1 MHPTND
7 NRESTAPEADVAEP
21 ANPSPGT
28 PNAEATPSTKGLAQ
42 DLLFGISLPERT
54 LRSGVSLLGGAL
66 RESTRRLVPRAFQS
80 SKTYS
85 IMVQQMLDYL
95 VEDVGR
101 VAKPERPTD
110 EAPGGD
116 AYLARKAV
124 GNFLEMTWLATLHVS
139 PLTILAVVSDVAY
152 GSQVY
157 LHELADEL
165 KREGVI
171 APDSTISNVDDLLGA
186 LSRASSTAATA
197 FDTPPLSLDGLQQT
211 IDQTRQSVRQL
222 DPTRLIP
229 QSEIQRL
236 WREMQELATKED
248 VSLAE
253 VSGTMALQT
262 LDRVTSVGRGALSTV
277 RVTGNL
283 LDRHLVDHYRL
294 ALDEIRRDGLYAT
307 LARSSTP
314 YVEAVWLNFS
324 PEQGTL
330 TEDLLT
336 GRLPQQVWQQV
347 SSWWRKGDEG
357 TG

>member
-1 MHPTND
+1 MNAS
-7 NRESTAPEADVAEP
+7 REDRPLSPGDENAAKPAIAEP
-21 ANPSPGT
+21 GN
-28 PNAEATPSTKGLAQ
+28 EAARPAKGFAQ
-42 DLLFGISLPERT
+42 EVLFGLSLPERT

-101 VAKPERPTD
+101 VAKPERPGD
-110 EAPGGD
+110 EGVAGD
-116 AYLARKAV
+116 SFLARKAV

-157 LHELADEL
+157 LHELAEEL

-186 LSRASSTAATA
+186 LSQASSTAATA
-197 FDTPPLSLDGLQQT
+197 FDTPPLSVEGLQET
-211 IDQTRQSVRQL
+211 ISQTRQAVRQL

-229 QSEIQRL
+229 QSEIQRI
-236 WREMQELATKED
+236 WHDMQELAAKED

-253 VSGTMALQT
+253 VSSTMALQT
-262 LDRVTSVGRGALSTV
+262 LDRVTSVGRGAISTV
-277 RVTGNL
+277 RVTTSL
-283 LDRHLVDHYRL
+283 LDRHLVDHYRQ
-294 ALDEIRRDGLYAT
+294 AIDEIRQDGLYAT
-307 LARSSTP
+307 LARSSAP
-314 YVEAVWLNFS
+314 YVEAVWLNYS

-347 SSWWRKGDEG
+347 SSWWRRGGE
-357 TG
+357 